1 MRTQRVNRTLISVAA
16 GSFVIMGLAAVS
28 PAWAQADTA
37 LDAAEA
43 MAGMLDGAQ
52 AGVSG
57 ADLMSALE
65 GAAAA
70 GEPMALWHLGNMY
83 ENGNGVAKDP
93 VKAFGYFSQI
103 ANEYANAAPEGIEA
117 DIVAQSFVKVGE
129 YYREGLP
136 GADLRADP
144 GKADRL
150 ILHAAD
156 YFGEAEAQYR
166 VGERYLASGGGNH
179 LRGARYLYSAAQ
191 KGYVPAQAKLGDI
204 LFNGNGIEA
213 QPVEGLMWLT
223 VAGRRSAGT
232 GDENWIRDMLT
243 SAMSVASPE
252 QRQEATRLA
261 DALSPRFS
269 GL

>member
-1 MRTQRVNRTLISVAA
+1 MRSFRVNQALISVAA
-16 GSFVIMGLAAVS
+16 GSVVFLALMSLPARAQTAV
-28 PAWAQADTA
+28 
-37 LDAAEA
+37 DAAAA
-43 MAGMLDGAQ
+43 MAGSIDGAQ

-57 ADLMSALE
+57 ADLVSALE

-83 ENGNGVAKDP
+83 ENGNGVQKDP

-103 ANEYANAAPEGIEA
+103 ADQYANAAPEGIEA
-117 DIVAQSFVKVGE
+117 DIVAQSFVKIGD

-136 GADLRADP
+136 AADLRADP

-150 ILHAAD
+150 LLHAAD

-166 VGERYLASGGGNH
+166 VGELYLESGGGNH

-191 KGYVPAQAKLGDI
+191 KGYVPAQAKLGDL
-204 LFNGNGIEA
+204 LFNGDGVEP

-232 GDENWIRDMLT
+232 TDEGWIRDMLT
-243 SAMSVASPE
+243 SAMSVANAK
-252 QRQEATRLA
+252 QREEASRLA

-269 GL
+269 GF